1 MTLIL
6 AESSYDDGFIV
17 ADTLLT
23 VVPSIEFEAPF
34 NGRFHALKAHIL
46 SEKVCMA
53 LANLPLI

>member
-6 AESSYDDGFIV
+6 AEVSHDDGFIV

-23 VVPSIEFEAPF
+23 VVPSKELEGPF

-46 SEKVCMA
+46 S
-53 LANLPLI
+53 P